1 MSRWLV
7 GMSGDKDA
15 MIRHLEKCEK
25 RMLEQFAE
33 ILTHAKKLKMGVDIP
48 HRPSRYYMDDI
59 EAIIDLC
66 NVYLDKRSDKQRM
79 QDEIDEL
86 KEQVKKLTEEKESKG
101 FGPKLEAMFDP
112 EYEEGDE

>member
-33 ILTHAKKLKMGVDIP
+33 ILMHAKQLKAGVTKDDYSK
-48 HRPSRYYMDDI
+48 RNYMDDI

-66 NVYLDKRSDKQRM
+66 NVYLDKRSDMQKM
-79 QDEIDEL
+79 QDEIDML
-86 KEQVKKLTEEKESKG
+86 KGQIEGLRESVTRGRHLYEYGVASDSTEGAE
-101 FGPKLEAMFDP
+101 
-112 EYEEGDE
+112 

>member
-33 ILTHAKKLKMGVDIP
+33 ILKHAYDLKAGVLLDDYSKRNYMVDIQ
-48 HRPSRYYMDDI
+48 S
-59 EAIIDLC
+59 IIDLC
-66 NVYLDKRSDKQRM
+66 EAYLDKRSDKQKM

-86 KEQVKKLTEEKESKG
+86 KEQVRKLTEKEPEG
-101 FGPKLEAMFDP
+101 FGPELERLFDVD
-112 EYEEGDE
+112 EEGDQ

>member
-25 RMLEQFAE
+25 RMLKQFEE
-33 ILTHAKKLKMGVDIP
+33 IRTIALKA
-48 HRPSRYYMDDI
+48 HPSKMTEEI
-59 EAIIDLC
+59 VLLC
-66 NVYLDKRSDKQRM
+66 DVYLDKRSDKQKM

-86 KEQVKKLTEEKESKG
+86 KEQIKQIKGEE
-101 FGPKLEAMFDP
+101 
-112 EYEEGDE
+112 

>member
-33 ILTHAKKLKMGVDIP
+33 IKEIAGSVIPVHANSNQFLAE
-48 HRPSRYYMDDI
+48 SI
-59 EAIIDLC
+59 ESIIELC
-66 NVYLDKRSDKQRM
+66 DVYVDKRSDKQKM
-79 QDEIDEL
+79 QDQIDEL
-86 KEQVKKLTEEKESKG
+86 KEEIKRLSRALATTRKESK
-101 FGPKLEAMFDP
+101 
-112 EYEEGDE
+112 EGGIGK

>member
-33 ILTHAKKLKMGVDIP
+33 IREMAVSVLNETKPTTKAEGVRDI
-48 HRPSRYYMDDI
+48 I
-59 EAIIDLC
+59 ALC
-66 NVYLDKRSDKQRM
+66 NVYVDKRSDKQKM

-86 KEQVKKLTEEKESKG
+86 KEQVRKL
-101 FGPKLEAMFDP
+101 M
-112 EYEEGDE
+112 EGDKE

>member
-15 MIRHLEKCEK
+15 MIAHLEKCEK

-33 ILTHAKKLKMGVDIP
+33 ILTHANKLKRGLGPMV
-48 HRPSRYYMDDI
+48 DI

-66 NVYLDKRSDKQRM
+66 NVYLDKRSDKQKM
-79 QDEIDEL
+79 QDQIDEM
-86 KEQVKKLTEEKESKG
+86 QKKIEKM
-101 FGPKLEAMFDP
+101 A
-112 EYEEGDE
+112 GDSECGCC

>member
-33 ILTHAKKLKMGVDIP
+33 IKDIARTAIP
-48 HRPSRYYMDDI
+48 ADYALSI
-59 EAIIDLC
+59 ERIITLC
-66 NVYLDKRSDKQRM
+66 DVYLDKRSDKQKM
-79 QDEIDEL
+79 QDQIDEMQ
-86 KEQVKKLTEEKESKG
+86 KRIEKM
-101 FGPKLEAMFDP
+101 A
-112 EYEEGDE
+112 GDSECGCC